1 MHSIYIVLLAA
12 LAAALLGFSNLHANG
27 FATRPTISSQLQ
39 ALANRVSTQLAATI
53 LQGDAGA
60 VWVITAVL
68 AVFTVKLLRMLS
80 RLK

>member
-12 LAAALLGFSNLHANG
+12 LAAALLGFSNVHADG
-27 FATRPTISSQLQ
+27 FPTRPAISTQFQ
-39 ALANRVSTQLAATI
+39 AFASRVPTQLAALI

-60 VWVITAVL
+60 VWIIAAIL
-68 AVFTVKLLRMLS
+68 AVFTVKLLRILS